1 MKYSPVVLKYRLAA
15 GKDSLYGAFPQNRR
29 FWPEI
34 HISLT

>member
-1 MKYSPVVLKYRLAA
+1 LAA